1 MHVYRAPFSC
11 VLFLCEYDPKETQ
24 CEEEWVCI
32 ASVQTLN
39 EINEDP
45 NYPDTN

>member
-1 MHVYRAPFSC
+1 MDAYCAQFRR
-11 VLFLCEYDPKETQ
+11 VLIRWECDPKETQ
-24 CEEEWVCI
+24 CEEKWVCI
-32 ASVQTLN
+32 ASVETLY

>member
-1 MHVYRAPFSC
+1 MFRW
-11 VLFLCEYDPKETQ
+11 EYDPKETQ
-24 CEEEWVCI
+24 CEQECVCI
-32 ASVQTLN
+32 ASVETSY